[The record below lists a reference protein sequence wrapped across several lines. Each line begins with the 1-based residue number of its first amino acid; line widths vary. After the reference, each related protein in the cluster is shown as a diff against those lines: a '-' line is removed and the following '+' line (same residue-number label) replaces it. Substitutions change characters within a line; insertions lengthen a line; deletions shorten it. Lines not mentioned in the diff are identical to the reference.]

1 MHINFR
7 KVRLSC
13 YALGRIMG
21 TDRDEKL
28 SKRESLLLTALGKK
42 ETLTDEENES
52 WLILKSRKEASD
64 GTLSATCIRYLT
76 EEVFIYNKYGERIRP
91 GGESLTESSTRILK
105 GTVAESASIELL
117 SEFDGIKYEKN
128 VRKYKNKWVAG
139 IPDIVHRKRRGDRK
153 VMEVKTSWDLYTFMD
168 NLPKR
173 LTLANECQTQGY
185 ISLTNADVGEVCHV
199 LVSAPEELIE
209 KQVAKMKYKN
219 VFATI
224 EEMDAAIELTRMS
237 MRFEDIPEER
247 RIIRFPV
254 VRDEEMHKKLYDRVD
269 VCREWLMNYQQ
280 KHEEYFEKRRK
291 L

>member
-1 MHINFR
+1 
-7 KVRLSC
+7 
-13 YALGRIMG
+13 MG
-21 TDRDEKL
+21 IDRDEKL
-28 SKRESLLLTALGKK
+28 SKRENTLLSTLSLK
-42 ETLTDEENES
+42 ECLTDEEKEALS
-52 WLILKSRKEASD
+52 ILKSRKEVSD

-91 GGESLTESSTRILK
+91 GGESFIESATRILK

-128 VRKYKNKWVAG
+128 NRKYKNKWVAG
-139 IPDIVHRKRRGDRK
+139 IPDIVHKKRRGDRK

-185 ISLTNADVGEVCHV
+185 ISLTNADIGEVCHV

-209 KQVAKMKYKN
+209 KQIAKMKYKN

-224 EEMDAAIELTRMS
+224 EEMDAAVELTRMS

-254 VRDEEMHKKLYDRVD
+254 ARDAEMHKKLYDRVD

-280 KHEEYFEKRRK
+280 KHEEYFKKRRK